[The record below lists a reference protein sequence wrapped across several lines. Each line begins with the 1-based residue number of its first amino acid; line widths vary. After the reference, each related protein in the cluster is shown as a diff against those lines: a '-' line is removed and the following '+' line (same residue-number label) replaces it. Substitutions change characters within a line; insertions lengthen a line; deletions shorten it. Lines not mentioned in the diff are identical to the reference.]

1 MPEYLKALAYILATA
16 IVVFVF
22 AKAPA
27 CALAC
32 ASRDFARRRNVW
44 LALTL
49 IAFLSHNIWI
59 YLVGATALLLL
70 AQRLESN
77 RLALFCFL
85 LFALP
90 AIRQEISV
98 LGVGKAFEVDYVR
111 LLSLTVLLP
120 AYLTVRKHPDSV
132 PFGRSVPDKFLA
144 GYLVLNLL
152 QMFEHRTLTAI
163 FREGFV
169 YAFMDVFLPYYVA
182 SRALRNL
189 AEFRDA
195 LMSLAVAGLVLAV
208 ILFEEFARYWLLYEA
223 LERALGA
230 LIVGGDYVGRGGNL
244 RAVGTIGHP
253 IVAGYAVAV
262 VLGVFLYLRR
272 VVPSSATWHLGFLL
286 LSAGLVGTLS
296 RGPWVGTALLI
307 VAYIALGPAPMV
319 GIAKLGLVGLLA
331 VPLLML
337 TPAGPIIIDYL
348 PFIGQMEEKTSVISR
363 QILAEVS
370 YQLFWE
376 NPVLGRYDFIDT
388 PAMQALKGAD
398 GIVDMVNTYAIVG
411 LARGLV
417 GLSLFVG
424 FFLAVLF
431 AIYKNMR
438 SLADRGDERY
448 DLGRA
453 LIATLLGILLI
464 IGTVSPIFHVPTL
477 YWLVAGLG
485 VGYCAM
491 LARDPAPVIAAP
503 EPAVAPRPGLGGAW
517 PTLR

>member
-1 MPEYLKALAYILATA
+1 MPEHLKALAYILATA
-16 IVVFVF
+16 TVVFLF
-22 AKAPA
+22 SKAPA
-27 CALAC
+27 CAVAC
-32 ASRDFARRRNVW
+32 ASRNFDRRRNAW

-49 IAFLSHNIWI
+49 IAFLSHDIWI
-59 YLVGATALLLL
+59 YLIGATALLLWL
-70 AQRLESN
+70 QRVDSN

-90 AIRQEISV
+90 PIRHEISA
-98 LGVGKAFEVDYVR
+98 LGVGKAFDIDYVR
-111 LLSLTVLLP
+111 LLALTVLLP
-120 AYLTVRKHPDSV
+120 AFLTVRKHSDSA
-132 PFGRSVPDKFLA
+132 PFGRSIPDKLLA
-144 GYLVLNLL
+144 GYLILNCL

-163 FREGFV
+163 LREGFF
-169 YAFMDVFLPYYVA
+169 YAFIDVFLPYYVA

-189 AEFRDA
+189 AEFRDV
-195 LMSLAVAGLVLAV
+195 LMSLAVAGLVLGA
-208 ILFEEFARYWLLYEA
+208 ILFEEFARYWLLYAA

-230 LIVGGDYVGRGGNL
+230 MVVGMDYLGRGGNL
-244 RAVGTIGHP
+244 RALGTMGHA

-272 VVPSSATWHLGFLL
+272 VVPSSAAWHLGFLL

-296 RGPWVGTALLI
+296 RGPWMGAALII
-307 VAYIALGPAPMV
+307 VAYVAFGPAPV
-319 GIAKLGLVGLLA
+319 LGITKLGVLGLVT

-348 PFIGQMEEKTSVISR
+348 PFIGRIDEKSVIGR

-370 YQLFWE
+370 YRLFWE
-376 NPVLGRYDFIDT
+376 NPVLGRYDFVDT

-398 GIVDMVNTYAIVG
+398 GIVDLVNTYVVIG

-417 GLSLFVG
+417 GLSLFAG
-424 FFLAVLF
+424 FFIAVLLS
-431 AIYKNMR
+431 IYKAMR
-438 SLADRGDERY
+438 RLPDRDERY

-464 IGTVSPIFHVPTL
+464 IGTVSPIFHVPTI

-485 VGYCAM
+485 VGYAAM
-491 LARDPAPVIAAP
+491 LAYERAPAIAATR
-503 EPAVAPRPGLGGAW
+503 PAVTPRPNVSGAW
-517 PTLR
+517 ARPQ